1 MTTQAQQPG
10 QQMSYPLQGE
20 MQLANWITNMF
31 SNKVA
36 NPNYTGATVAPPQ
49 LVNQLTPQD
58 LQNLMTE
65 FMRGQGGFLQNMQQ
79 AKQSGIYN
87 SNTQRLVANDLT
99 AQAALKASQANVPIQ
114 QGNAQLMNQYYAKQA
129 ALQPKYIPNA
139 NKGDAL
145 GGLAIA
151 GLTKL
156 LQGSLGDA
164 LGGGKKS
171 SGSGVTKKEGEGVI
185 DEAGATVCA
194 GDILEAAASEF
205 LGGGLQSGLLGE
217 TASSFGTGLNIGDA
231 VSGIEFPSFDAGSA
245 LSGINLEG
253 VGSAI
258 SDIGSFLGNL
268 DFPDFPDFDIDFP
281 DFDFFDIGSWFD

>member
-1 MTTQAQQPG
+1 MATQAQQPG

-31 SNKVA
+31 SSKVA
-36 NPNYTGATVAPPQ
+36 NPKYTGATVAPPQ

-79 AKQSGIYN
+79 AKQSGLYN

-114 QGNAQLMNQYYAKQA
+114 QGNAQLMNKYYAEQA
-129 ALQPKYIPNA
+129 AVQPKYLPNQ

-156 LQGSLGDA
+156 LQGGLGDI

-171 SGSGVTKKEGEGVI
+171 SGSGITKKKSEGVI
-185 DEAGATVCA
+185 DEAGAFGGA
-194 GDILEAAASEF
+194 GNILEAAASEF
-205 LGGGLQSGLLGE
+205 LGNGLDANLIGE
-217 TASSFGTGLNIGDA
+217 TASSFGTGLNLGDIGSNFDL
-231 VSGIEFPSFDAGSA
+231 PSFDAGTA
-245 LSGINLEG
+245 LSGLNLEG
-253 VGSAI
+253 AGSII
-258 SDIGSFLGNL
+258 SDAGSFLSNL
-268 DFPDFPDFDIDFP
+268 ELPDFDLDFDLP

>member
-79 AKQSGIYN
+79 ARQSGIYN

-129 ALQPKYIPNA
+129 ALQPKYIPNQNQGA
-139 NKGDAL
+139 AL

-156 LQGSLGDA
+156 LQ
-164 LGGGKKS
+164 GGKKS

-185 DEAGATVCA
+185 DEAGATGGA

>member
-79 AKQSGIYN
+79 AKQSGLYN
-87 SNTQRLVANDLT
+87 SNTQRLVANDIA

-114 QGNAQLMNQYYAKQA
+114 QGNAELMNKYYAKQA
-129 ALQPKYIPNA
+129 ALQPKYIPKQNQGA
-139 NKGDAL
+139 AL

-156 LQGSLGDA
+156 LQGSLGE
-164 LGGGKKS
+164 GKKS
-171 SGSGVTKKEGEGVI
+171 SGSGVTKKKGEGVI
-185 DEAGATVCA
+185 DEAGATGGA

-217 TASSFGTGLNIGDA
+217 TASSFGTGFNIGDA
-231 VSGIEFPSFDAGSA
+231 VSGVEFPSFDAGST
-245 LSGINLEG
+245 LSGVNLEG
-253 VGSAI
+253 VGSAV
-258 SDIGSFLGNL
+258 SDIGSFLSNIDL
-268 DFPDFPDFDIDFP
+268 PDFDFDFP
-281 DFDFFDIGSWFD
+281 DFDFLDIGSWFD